1 MFYECWKLVLNITFL
16 LDFSLPIQCTFL
28 RMICL
33 FCNIIPRIEVIR
45 LNKSFFFIQIC
56 DTFVDIEVTL
66 RTDVYVKVDIC
77 EIENSRA
84 SSAKMSKG
92 EVWLSSTKN
101 MSMIHIHIKDF
112 FQFSFQIFRISGLL
126 WLFEVFNGFCILRS
140 CGLLCLSMVIVLL
153 WFLLWPFLDFYVI

>member
-1 MFYECWKLVLNITFL
+1 MFHLHASFCLGLFGKTFINFCHRSSMAILISPQHTTFYDYFLLFMFYECCKLVLNITFL

-92 EVWLSSTKN
+92 EV
-101 MSMIHIHIKDF
+101 
-112 FQFSFQIFRISGLL
+112 
-126 WLFEVFNGFCILRS
+126 
-140 CGLLCLSMVIVLL
+140 
-153 WFLLWPFLDFYVI
+153 